1 MILKAKRIL
10 VGKDLEVLNNGA
22 IIIENNVIKDIIKL
36 PTHNHN
42 KEETQ
47 IIDLGDATILP
58 GLIDLHNHI
67 SLDAREYNHLDAM
80 ADPKE
85 ILLERGIR
93 NMKDDLYSGVT
104 TSRCLGEKHFVDHT
118 IKQMIE
124 QGEILGP
131 RIITASIGMRSS
143 SGHGYVGE
151 GMKGKDQFGKTAKEN
166 LERGAEVLKLFLT
179 PGIVDEGETIPC
191 NLTDEEI
198 SAVIEVAKAN
208 NIPVT
213 AHCIGG
219 QGLIQAV
226 KKGVNIIEHAYFA
239 TQKEIEC
246 MKQHNISVCLTSGII
261 LDETREPFC
270 PPDFVKKVHRTREY
284 SRSCMSNVI
293 KSGLKF
299 TLGTDAYH
307 TYLYK
312 EVLYA
317 LELGASKIDALK
329 GVTSNGAE
337 MLKKGNTL
345 GQIEKNYLADII
357 AVKGDLMSD
366 LTKLKDVIF
375 VMKDGKVY

>member
-10 VGKDLEVLNNGA
+10 IGKNLEVLNNGA
-22 IIIENNVIKDIIKL
+22 IVIENNIIKDIIKNI
-36 PTHNHN
+36 HYS

-47 IIDLGDATILP
+47 IIDFGDATILP

-93 NMKDDLYSGVT
+93 NMKDDLYAGVT
-104 TSRCLGEKHFVDHT
+104 TSRCLGEKHFVDHI

-124 QGEILGP
+124 TGEIVGP

-151 GMKGKDQFGKTAKEN
+151 GMEGKEQFEKTAKEN
-166 LERGAEVLKLFLT
+166 INRGAEVLKLFLT
-179 PGIVDEGETIPC
+179 PGIVDKDETIPC
-191 NLTDEEI
+191 NLSDEEI
-198 SAVIEVAKAN
+198 SAVVDVALSN
-208 NIPVT
+208 NVPVT

-219 QGLIQAV
+219 LGLIRAV
-226 KKGVNIIEHAYFA
+226 EKGVNIIEHAYFA
-239 TQKEIEC
+239 TEEEIKC

-270 PPDFVKKVHRTREY
+270 PPSFVEKVHRTREY
-284 SRSCMSNVI
+284 SRQCMSNIV

-317 LELGASKIDALK
+317 QGLGSSKLDALK
-329 GVTSNGAE
+329 AVTSNGAE
-337 MLKKGNTL
+337 MLGKQNTL

-357 AVKGDLMSD
+357 AVKGDLMAD
-366 LTKLKDVIF
+366 LSRLKDVIF
-375 VMKDGKVY
+375 VMKDGTIY